1 VIPEQDRLR
10 ILAILTAAFAFVAFG
25 VGQIWALPGSI
36 GLAATGV
43 VLAGAMWQARMIS
56 SFLRVFLTIFT
67 VEFIVFGAA
76 VVASGIGWWP
86 SGLAGLLPPSS
97 LPVTVGIFGILVVAV
112 SYIPVIRTIT
122 GIADRYFDA
131 DTRTTATVGSLVS
144 WSGSERRLAK
154 AAVVFLVLVNQAQ
167 VGMAVRLNF
176 FNRDW
181 FNAIQAKDEAAF
193 WSLLFTVFLFWAFI
207 LIASSVIEYL
217 VQSALL
223 IRWRRWLTNQYV
235 GDWLGESTHYRMALR
250 GGAADN
256 PDQRIAEDIKQFTDV
271 TYSFS
276 IQLLSQISTLVSF
289 SIILW
294 GISSDFALPGTNIV
308 VPGLLFWV
316 ALIYAVF
323 GTGITHLIGRP
334 LIPLFFNQQRFEAD
348 FRFSLARLREYAE
361 QVALLEGEP
370 TERRLLMGRFGTVV
384 ENFWRIVNRRKLLMI
399 FTSFYGQ
406 VSVVIPYVVAA
417 PFYFLGKVQLG
428 TLTQTAGAFGRVET
442 ALSFFV
448 DRYVAL
454 ADYKAVVDRLSTFD
468 EAIGAGRALG
478 REARIKLAEH
488 RLHSVDVQ
496 ELTLALPDGRRIVST
511 DGLAFRRGES
521 TLLTGPSGSGKS
533 TLFRAVSGIW
543 PFGEGLIL
551 TPAGESMMLLPQ
563 RPYIPIGTLIN
574 AVVYP
579 SPQGSYDRAAIEDVL
594 RAAGLAAFVER
605 LDEERLWAQTLSM
618 GEQQRLAI
626 ARALLAKPD
635 WLFLDEATAAL
646 DEPTEAALYR
656 MLAERL
662 PDTTVVSIG
671 HRSTLAAFHDRRV
684 EMRPATEGM
693 FAPVDA
699 RAPAEAAQ

>member
-1 VIPEQDRLR
+1 MTAEQDRLR
-10 ILAILTAAFAFVAFG
+10 ILAILAAAFALTAFVA
-25 VGQIWALPGSI
+25 GQVSTIPEGM
-36 GLAATGV
+36 GLAGTGL
-43 VLAGAMWQARMIS
+43 VLAAAIWQARTIS
-56 SFLRVFLTIFT
+56 SFLRIFLTLFT
-67 VEFIVFGAA
+67 VEYAVFGAA
-76 VVASGIGWWP
+76 VLASGVGWWP
-86 SGLAGLLPPSS
+86 SALAGFLPPSS
-97 LPVTVGIFGILVVAV
+97 LPVTVGIFGILVVGV

-131 DTRTTATVGSLVS
+131 DTATTARVGSFFR
-144 WSGSERRLAK
+144 WTGSERRLAK
-154 AAVVFLVLVNQAQ
+154 AAVVFLILINQAQ
-167 VGMAVRLNF
+167 VAMTVRLNF

-181 FNAIQAKDEAAF
+181 FNAIQAKDETAF
-193 WSLLFTVFLFWAFI
+193 WSLLFTVFLFWAFV

-223 IRWRRWLTNQYV
+223 IRWRRWLTSQYV
-235 GDWLGESTHYRMALR
+235 GDWLGDSTHYRMALR
-250 GGAADN
+250 GAAADN
-256 PDQRIAEDIKQFTDV
+256 PDQRIAEDIKQFTDT
-271 TYSFS
+271 TYAFS

-294 GISSDFALPGTNIV
+294 GISSDFALPGTNLV

-316 ALIYAVF
+316 ALVYAVF

-334 LIPLFFNQQRFEAD
+334 LIPLFFNQQRYEAD

-384 ENFWRIVNRRKLLMI
+384 DNFWRIVNRRKLLMI

-428 TLTQTAGAFGRVET
+428 TLTQTAGAFARVEA

-448 DRYVAL
+448 DRYVSL

-468 EAIGAGRALG
+468 DAIAAGRTLG
-478 REARIKLAEH
+478 RETRIRLAAHGGDAVEVH
-488 RLHSVDVQ
+488 DLA
-496 ELTLALPDGRRIVST
+496 LALPDGRRIVSA

-521 TLLTGPSGSGKS
+521 ALLTGPSGSGKS
-533 TLFRAVSGIW
+533 TLFRAVAGIW
-543 PFGEGLIL
+543 PFGEGRIL
-551 TPAGESMMLLPQ
+551 TPAGTSMMLLPQ
-563 RPYIPIGTLIN
+563 RPYIPIGTLSN

-579 SPQGSYDRAAIEDVL
+579 SSDGSYDRSSIEEAL
-594 RAAGLAAFVER
+594 RAAGLSAFVDR
-605 LDEERLWAQTLSM
+605 LDEERFWAQTLSI

-646 DEPTEAALYR
+646 DEPTEEAIYR
-656 MLAERL
+656 MLAARL
-662 PDTTVVSIG
+662 PNTTVVSIG
-671 HRSTLAAFHDRRV
+671 HRSTLAAFHERRID
-684 EMRPATEGM
+684 MRPAADGT
-693 FAPVDA
+693 FTPTDA